1 MKRQTIRICAAVC
14 CLLSLCACHRTEN
27 RIGKV
32 AEMFLNGY
40 YAGDYASA
48 AALCTPRL
56 AALVGRGSEHLDQ
69 IPEETAVKM
78 KEALSGTS
86 FQIVSVTIDEDA
98 AFARVC
104 YELMAPGLERP
115 VPKTLRLQLE
125 GRTALVD
132 GIE

>member
-1 MKRQTIRICAAVC
+1 MKRQTIRIFAALC
-14 CLLSLCACHRTEN
+14 CLLPLCACHRTEN
-27 RIGKV
+27 RVGKV
-32 AEMFLNGY
+32 AESFLNVY

-56 AALVGRGSEHLDQ
+56 AALVGRGGESSDR
-69 IPEETAVKM
+69 IPEETAAKM
-78 KEALSGTS
+78 KEALSETS
-86 FQIVSVTIDEDA
+86 FQIVSVTVDEDA

-104 YELMAPGLERP
+104 YELTAPGLGRP